1 MEKRKVI
8 SISLPEETAKTVE
21 KIRKKKGMTRSEF
34 FRYTL
39 RKIGEDEFGYEAEHK
54 TDNSK
59 LKKFIKSKPNLVW
72 YVKNVDNLSIE
83 SIVEHTL
90 NYGDWDDIKELIN
103 VLGIKTVASIFK
115 KQITSKRNNYKPEI
129 INYFNLF
136 FKKNA

>member
-39 RKIGEDEFGYEAEHK
+39 RKVEEDEFGYEAENK

-72 YVKNVDNLSIE
+72 YVKNVDNLSTE

-103 VLGIKTVASIFK
+103 ILGIKTVASIFK